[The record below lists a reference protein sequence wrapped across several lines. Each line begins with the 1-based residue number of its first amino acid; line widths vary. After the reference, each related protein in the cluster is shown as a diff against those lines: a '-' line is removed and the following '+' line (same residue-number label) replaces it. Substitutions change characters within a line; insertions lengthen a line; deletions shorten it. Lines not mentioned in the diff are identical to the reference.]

1 MSTPVPTPE
10 PSASPTVSMI
20 SLGCP
25 RTLVDSE
32 LYLGKLKQQGFTIV
46 ENIEGS
52 DTVIINTCAFVQEA
66 IQESIDTVLQA
77 VKMKQA
83 GKIKSVI
90 VAGCL
95 VQRFKQ
101 DLIKELPEVD
111 GFLGVDGFTDVTAVV
126 ENALKGQT
134 TQALR
139 LRPQVPHQGLL
150 PRAAL
155 TPNHYA
161 YLKVSEGCLKAC
173 GFCIIPKIKGP
184 LSSRS
189 LEEVVEEAKQLIEER
204 GAQELI
210 VVGQD
215 TSDYGIDRYGKPQI
229 AELLRRLGTLSG
241 VRWIRL
247 LYCHPAGVSDELIE
261 TLRDV
266 PAVCKYLDSAMEHA
280 ADTTLKRMNRPTT
293 QAYLRE
299 RIGRLRAEVPG
310 IALRTSIVVGYPG
323 ETEAEFETLLSF
335 LSETKFD
342 RLGAFTFSPEQGSAA
357 IRQPNQV
364 PAKIAQ
370 ARLARLM
377 EQQQA
382 IATELNAAW
391 LGRRCDVVIDD
402 AAPDAPGVYLGRTA
416 ADCPEVDGQVYV
428 HSQHP
433 LTPGDFVP
441 VTITDTY
448 EYDLVAETT
457 ATGA

>member
-1 MSTPVPTPE
+1 MPE
-10 PSASPTVSMI
+10 KPPLPSKSASPTVSMI

-32 LYLGKLKQQGFTIV
+32 VYLGKLKQDGFRIV
-46 ENIEGS
+46 EDADGS
-52 DTVIINTCAFVQEA
+52 DAVIINTCAFVQEA

-77 VKMKQA
+77 VKLKRE
-83 GKIKSVI
+83 GRIKRVI

-95 VQRFKQ
+95 VQRFK
-101 DLIKELPEVD
+101 DELIKELPDVD
-111 GFLGVDGFTDVTAVV
+111 GFLGVDGFTDVTSVV
-126 ENALKGQT
+126 DA
-134 TQALR
+134 ALR
-139 LRPQVPHQGLL
+139 GEAAAQVVRKRPQVPHQGLL
-150 PRAAL
+150 PREAL

-189 LEEVVEEAKQLIEER
+189 LDEVVDEAKQLVEER
-204 GAQELI
+204 GAKELI

-215 TSDYGIDRYGKPQI
+215 TSDYGIDRYGTAQI
-229 AELLRRLGTLSG
+229 PELLRRLGRISG

-247 LYCHPAGVSDELIE
+247 LYCHPAGISDELVNVI
-261 TLRDV
+261 RDV
-266 PAVCKYLDSAMEHA
+266 PAVAKYLDSAMEHA
-280 ADTTLKRMNRPTT
+280 DDATLKRMNRPTT
-293 QAYLRE
+293 QAHLRE
-299 RIGRLRAEVPG
+299 RIAKLRAEIPG

-323 ETEAEFETLLSF
+323 ETEAEFETLLGF
-335 LSETKFD
+335 LRNIKFD

-364 PAKIAQ
+364 PAEVAK
-370 ARLARLM
+370 ARHARLM
-377 EQQQA
+377 ELQQT

-391 LGRRCDVVIDD
+391 LGRTVDVVIDD

-428 HSQHP
+428 HSKTK
-433 LTPGDFVP
+433 LSPGDFVP
-441 VTITDTY
+441 VKITDTY
-448 EYDLVAETT
+448 EYDLVAMVTQRD
-457 ATGA
+457 

>member
-1 MSTPVPTPE
+1 
-10 PSASPTVSMI
+10 MI

-32 LYLGKLKQQGFTIV
+32 VYLGRLQQDGFRIV
-46 ENIEGS
+46 EEADGS

-77 VKMKQA
+77 VRLKREGRVK
-83 GKIKSVI
+83 KVI

-101 DLIKELPEVD
+101 DLIKELPDVD
-111 GFLGVDGFTDVTAVV
+111 GFLGVDGFTDVTAVLTK
-126 ENALKGQT
+126 ALDGSAAQPI
-134 TQALR
+134 ALR
-139 LRPQVPHQGLL
+139 PRPQVPHQGLL
-150 PRAAL
+150 PRAPL

-161 YLKVSEGCLKAC
+161 YLKISEGCLKAC

-189 LEEVVEEAKQLIEER
+189 LEEVVDEAKQLIEER
-204 GAQELI
+204 GAKELI

-229 AELLRRLGTLSG
+229 PELLRRLGKINS

-247 LYCHPAGVSDELIE
+247 LYCHPAGISDELIE
-261 TLRDV
+261 TIRDV
-266 PAVCKYLDSAMEHA
+266 PSVAKYLDSAMEHA
-280 ADTTLKRMNRPTT
+280 DDATLKRMNRPTT
-293 QAYLRE
+293 QAHLRE
-299 RIGRLRAEVPG
+299 RIARLRADVPG

-335 LSETKFD
+335 LREIKFD
-342 RLGAFTFSPEQGSAA
+342 RLGAFTFSPEEGSAA

-364 PAKIAQ
+364 PAEVAK
-370 ARLARLM
+370 ARHARLM
-377 EQQQA
+377 ELQQI

-391 LGRRCDVVIDD
+391 LGRTCEVVIDD

-428 HSQHP
+428 HSQAS
-433 LTPGDFVP
+433 LKAGDFVP

-448 EYDLVAETT
+448 EYDLVARVT
-457 ATGA
+457 